1 LSEFW
6 EHCTREAPE
15 HSVWELQGISQKRLD
30 ELSAMG
36 IMDIHDIPDAFPLN
50 EIQDRIRTCVKN
62 NEEFVG
68 PDLKRE
74 LEDVAFPAHFLD
86 FETLG
91 PAIPRYAG
99 TRPYQTVAF
108 QWSDHILRADGSVEH
123 REFLYEKGNDPRAEF
138 TQTLLDALGS
148 EGTIYTYTG
157 YEEGVIKELADHLPQ
172 HKDRLLAIVDRIK
185 DLHKIVSKLYYH
197 PDLHGSFS
205 VKVVLPA
212 LLHDMGYGK
221 LAIQD
226 GQEAGL
232 EYRKMIDP
240 AITSEVREK
249 IRADLLTYCGHDTI
263 AMVKIREELL
273 KRYENQGPIWESV
286 P

>member
-1 LSEFW
+1 
-6 EHCTREAPE
+6 
-15 HSVWELQGISQKRLD
+15 
-30 ELSAMG
+30 
-36 IMDIHDIPDAFPLN
+36 
-50 EIQDRIRTCVKN
+50 
-62 NEEFVG
+62 
-68 PDLKRE
+68 
-74 LEDVAFPAHFLD
+74 
-86 FETLG
+86 
-91 PAIPRYAG
+91 
-99 TRPYQTVAF
+99 
-108 QWSDHILRADGSVEH
+108 
-123 REFLYEKGNDPRAEF
+123 
-138 TQTLLDALGS
+138 
-148 EGTIYTYTG
+148 
-157 YEEGVIKELADHLPQ
+157 
-172 HKDRLLAIVDRIK
+172 
-185 DLHKIVSKLYYH
+185 
-197 PDLHGSFS
+197 LHGSFS